1 MMLPPPSSPS
11 SPSLSSYSPKPSRRF
26 WRRWRW
32 IALALL
38 VLVGAVAIFVSYFI
52 SHAMPILRAR
62 VIETLSARFKSRIEL
77 PDFHVSLANGLAVE
91 GANLKIFSETELSS
105 GAPEQP
111 MISVE
116 EFSFQ
121 TGFRNLF
128 RTPMHIDT
136 VHVRGMVVDIPHRG
150 SESVNVAANQAA
162 QARQAVATQSA
173 KVQWPKQFSIIVDK
187 LVFDRA
193 QVVIKT
199 HVAGK
204 PPTILEITKLT
215 MKNVGPGQPMPF
227 QATLI
232 NPKPVGNIASQG
244 LFGPFDETEPRDTPV
259 SGQYSFTHAD
269 LSTFRGVSGILSS
282 TGSYQGTLGK
292 IEVEGTTDTPD
303 FRLAT
308 GGHEL
313 DLKTDFHAI
322 VDGTDG
328 DTYLEPV
335 VARFLHSALTARGK
349 IIRTAEPHGHD
360 LELNVVIDHARIEDV
375 LKLAV
380 KTEPPIISG
389 PVAMH
394 TQMSLPPGSE
404 TVVDRLRLKGTF
416 KILGGVFSSEKIQDR
431 INDLSLRGQGKPQLV
446 KQQGDVTVPS
456 DLSGTFHL
464 DNGVMTFSQLEFS
477 VPGAHADVHGQY
489 SLDGNVFD
497 FQGTLKLKAKL
508 SQLTTGWK
516 SILLRPVDPF
526 FSKNGAGTEI
536 PFRVSGTRSEPH
548 FGLDFGNK
556 DGKANQSEA
565 VPAAH

>member
-1 MMLPPPSSPS
+1 MTPPLPSSPS
-11 SPSLSSYSPKPSRRF
+11 SQSPGGSGPKQPSKRSRH
-26 WRRWRW
+26 RWRW
-32 IALALL
+32 IFLAF
-38 VLVGAVAIFVSYFI
+38 VVFVGAGAIFVSYFI

-62 VIETLSARFKSRIEL
+62 VIDTLSARFKSRIEL
-77 PDFHVSLANGLAVE
+77 PDFHVSLANGLSVE
-91 GANLKIFSETELSS
+91 GENLKVFSETESLS
-105 GAPEQP
+105 GTPQQP
-111 MISVE
+111 LISVE

-121 TGFRNLF
+121 TGFKNLF

-136 VHVRGMVVDIPHRG
+136 VHVRGMVVDIPHRRNAQ
-150 SESVNVAANQAA
+150 VVNQAA
-162 QARQAVATQSA
+162 QPKPATMPENAKTQSSG
-173 KVQWPKQFSIIVDK
+173 KFSIIVDK

-193 QVVIKT
+193 QLVIKT
-199 HVAGK
+199 HTAGK
-204 PPTILEITKLT
+204 PPTVLEITNLT

-227 QATLI
+227 QANLI
-232 NPKPVGNIASQG
+232 NPKPVGSIESQG

-282 TGSYQGTLGK
+282 TGNYQGTLGK

-308 GGHEL
+308 SGHEL

-335 VARFLHSALTARGK
+335 VARFLDSSLTASGK

-360 LELNVVIDHARIEDV
+360 LELKVVIDHARIED
-375 LKLAV
+375 LLQLAV
-380 KTEPPIISG
+380 KTDPPILSG
-389 PVAMH
+389 PVVMR

-404 TVVDRLRLKGTF
+404 TVVDRLILKGTF
-416 KILGGVFSSEKIQDR
+416 KILGGVFSSEKIQAR

-446 KQQGDVTVPS
+446 KQQGDITVPS

-477 VPGAHADVHGQY
+477 VPGASSDLHGQY

-516 SILLRPVDPF
+516 SILLKPVDPF
-526 FSKNGAGTEI
+526 FSKGGAGTEI

-548 FGLDFGNK
+548 FGLDFGHK
-556 DGKANQSEA
+556 DAKTNQSDA
-565 VPAAH
+565 VPAPH

>member
-1 MMLPPPSSPS
+1 M
-11 SPSLSSYSPKPSRRF
+11 
-26 WRRWRW
+26 
-32 IALALL
+32 LALL
-38 VLVGAVAIFVSYFI
+38 VLVGAGAIFVSYFV

-62 VIETLSARFKSRIEL
+62 VVETLSARFKSRIEL

-91 GANLKIFSETELSS
+91 GQNLKIFSETESHS
-105 GAPEQP
+105 GTPEPP

-136 VHVRGMVVDIPHRG
+136 VHVRGMVLEIPHHQNA
-150 SESVNVAANQAA
+150 EAVNQAPRETQQA
-162 QARQAVATQSA
+162 QPEKPKIQSS
-173 KVQWPKQFSIIVDK
+173 KQFSIIVDK

-193 QVVIKT
+193 QVIIKT
-199 HVAGK
+199 HTAGK
-204 PPTILEITKLT
+204 PPTVLEITKLT
-215 MKNVGPGQPMPF
+215 MKNVGPGEPMPF

-232 NPKPVGNIASQG
+232 NPKPVGNIESQG

-282 TGSYQGTLGK
+282 TGNYQGTLGK
-292 IEVEGTTDTPD
+292 IEVKGMTDTPD

-308 GGHEL
+308 GGHPV

-335 VARFLHSALTARGK
+335 GARFLDSSLTASGK
-349 IIRTAEPHGHD
+349 VIRTVEPHGHD
-360 LELNVVIDHARIEDV
+360 VELNVVIDHARIED
-375 LKLAV
+375 LLELAV
-380 KTEPPIISG
+380 KTEPPVISG
-389 PVAMH
+389 PVTMR

-404 TVVDRLRLKGTF
+404 TVIDRLRLKGTF
-416 KILGGVFSSEKIQDR
+416 KILGGVFSSEKVQDR

-477 VPGAHADVHGQY
+477 VPGASSDIHGQY

-516 SILLRPVDPF
+516 SILLKPVDPF
-526 FSKNGAGTEI
+526 FSKGGAGTEI
-536 PFRVSGTRSEPH
+536 PFRVTGTRSEPH

-556 DGKANQSEA
+556 GAKTNQSEA
-565 VPAAH
+565 APAAH

>member
-1 MMLPPPSSPS
+1 MMPPPLSSPTT
-11 SPSLSSYSPKPSRRF
+11 SPLSDGHRPKQQLKRSR
-26 WRRWRW
+26 RRWRW
-32 IALALL
+32 IVLALV
-38 VLVGAVAIFVSYFI
+38 VLVGAGAIFVSYFM

-91 GANLKIFSETELSS
+91 GANLKVFSQTESPS
-105 GAPEQP
+105 GTPAVP

-128 RTPMHIDT
+128 RTPMHVDT
-136 VHVRGMVVDIPHRG
+136 VHIRGMVVDIPHHQSG
-150 SESVNVAANQAA
+150 QPTNH
-162 QARQAVATQSA
+162 ATQPKPAAAPENVRPQSA
-173 KVQWPKQFSIIVDK
+173 GRFSIIVDK
-187 LVFDRA
+187 LVFDDA

-199 HVAGK
+199 GTAGK
-204 PPTILEITKLT
+204 PPAVLQITRLT
-215 MKNVGPGQPMPF
+215 LKNVAPGQPMPF
-227 QATLI
+227 QATLV
-232 NPKPVGNIASQG
+232 NPRPVGNIESQG

-259 SGQYSFTHAD
+259 YGEYSFTHAD

-282 TGSYQGTLGK
+282 TGDYQGTLGK
-292 IEVEGTTDTPD
+292 IQVEGATDTPD

-308 GGHEL
+308 SGHAL

-335 VARFLHSALTARGK
+335 VVRFLHSSFTASGK
-349 IIRTAEPHGHD
+349 VIRTAQPHGHD
-360 LELNVVIDHARIEDV
+360 LELNVVIDHARVED
-375 LKLAV
+375 LLQLAV

-389 PVAMH
+389 PVVMH
-394 TQMSLPPGSE
+394 TKLSLPPGTE
-404 TVVDRLRLKGTF
+404 TVIDRLSLKGTF
-416 KILGGVFSSEKIQDR
+416 KIVGGAFSSEKIQDR

-446 KQQGDVTVPS
+446 KQEGGVTVPS
-456 DLSGTFHL
+456 DLSGAFDL
-464 DNGVMTFSQLEFS
+464 NNGVITFSQLEFS
-477 VPGAHADVHGQY
+477 VPGASSEVHGQY

-516 SILLRPVDPF
+516 SLLLKPVDPF
-526 FSKNGAGTEI
+526 FRKDGAGTEI
-536 PFRVSGTRSEPH
+536 PFRVSGTRSAPH
-548 FGLDFGNK
+548 FGLDFRDK
-556 DGKANQSEA
+556 DSKAKQSEA
-565 VPAAH
+565 VPAGH